1 MPLSEHEQRIL
12 NEIEKRLLEEDPK
25 FAQQV
30 SSSFRAHLVSRVRW
44 AAAGFILG
52 LAIVIVGVIVMQVPL
67 LGLVGF
73 AVMIGSILLFAQSL
87 RHRATAERAS
97 EDPSQGAGPKRGAP
111 RRRGGG
117 SDGWWN
123 RVNERWRQRWEERG
137 GRPPEQR

>member
-30 SSSFRAHLVSRVRW
+30 SSSFRAHLVSRIRW
-44 AAAGFILG
+44 AVAGFVLG
-52 LAIVIVGVIVMQVPL
+52 LAIVIVGVPVMQVPL

-73 AVMIGSILLFAQSL
+73 AVMIGSILLFVQAL
-87 RHRATAERAS
+87 RRRATAERAS
-97 EDPSQGAGPKRGAP
+97 DDPAPGSGPRRGAP
-111 RRRGGG
+111 RRERGGV
-117 SDGWWN
+117 DGWWS